1 MRAFDHIAVR
11 STEDAI
17 AALRDG
23 QPTGAAQ
30 TPPTEPANK
39 LIAGGTDLLTLMKA
53 DLIAPTRLIDVKPI
67 RSLRSIQL
75 GEDGAVRIGAGTT
88 LADVERHAELAE
100 RLPILRQAVRDAAT
114 PQLRAMATVGGNLLQ
129 RNRCWY
135 FRGPYNCWL
144 KGGSECFAREGENKY
159 QAIFDE
165 SPCVAVHPSDL
176 APALVALDA
185 TVAIEGP
192 QGARTVAIADLLQ
205 SPTEDTRIEHRL
217 GADELIVAIDIPA
230 QAPDTHGVYLKMM
243 DRQAWAFA
251 LVSVAAQLTL
261 RSGKVE
267 QARLVLGGVANTP
280 RRIAAAEMLLVGQPL
295 TPALVAQVAE
305 AAVAEATP
313 LTHNRYKVTLARELA
328 RRALLLAAGM
338 EI

>member
-23 QPTGAAQ
+23 EPADVSQ
-30 TPPTEPANK
+30 THSEPANK

-53 DLIAPTRLIDVKPI
+53 DLIAPARLIDVKPI
-67 RSLRSIQL
+67 RSLRYIQL
-75 GEDGAVRIGAGTT
+75 AEDGAIRIGAGAT
-88 LADVERHAELAE
+88 LADIERHAELAA
-100 RLPILRQAVRDAAT
+100 RLPILRQAARDAAT

-135 FRGPYNCWL
+135 FRGPYDCWL
-144 KGGSECFAREGENKY
+144 KGGAECFARDGENKY

-165 SPCVAVHPSDL
+165 GPCLAVHPSDL

-192 QGARTVAIADLLQ
+192 RGARTIAVADLLQ
-205 SPTEDTRIEHRL
+205 PPTEAIRSEHRL
-217 GADELIVAIDIPA
+217 GDDELIVAIAIPM
-230 QAPDTHGVYLKMM
+230 QPDGAHGVYLKMM
-243 DRQAWAFA
+243 DRAAWAFA
-251 LVSVAAQLTL
+251 LVSAAAQLTL
-261 RSGKVE
+261 RDGQVA

-280 RRIAAAEMLLVGQPL
+280 RRVTAAETLLIGHPL
-295 TPALVAQVAE
+295 TPALAAQVAE
-305 AAVAEATP
+305 AAVADATP
-313 LTHNRYKVTLARELA
+313 LTHNRYKVAMARELA

-338 EI
+338 EF